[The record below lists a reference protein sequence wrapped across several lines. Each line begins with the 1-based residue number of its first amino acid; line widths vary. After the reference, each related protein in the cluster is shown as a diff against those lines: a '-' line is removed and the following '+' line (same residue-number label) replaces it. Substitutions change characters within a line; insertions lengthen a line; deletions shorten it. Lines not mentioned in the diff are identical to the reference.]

1 MYKKKLNSLTILI
14 PAFNEKQNF
23 NKFILKL
30 KKDFNILV
38 IDDCS
43 SDGTSKFLEKKK
55 IKYLRNK
62 KNLGYELSLIK
73 GFKFLKKSKKTKYI
87 LTMDGDG
94 QHKPAY
100 IKKIFS
106 YLIKNNVDVVVG
118 ERDRKNRIIEKVI
131 SKIFKKKF
139 NIWDPLSGFKLYKK
153 EKLKQINLSKVKK
166 FFLVDLLTLLINR
179 RCNIKNFRIKT
190 FLRKDSPRVGSLFFT
205 NLKMLKILK
214 FIYFKKVNE
223 K

>member
-73 GFKFLKKSKKTKYI
+73 GLKFLKKSKRTKYI

-190 FLRKDSPRVGSLFFT
+190 FLRKDSPRVGSVFFT

>member
-14 PAFNEKQNF
+14 PAFNEKKNF

>member
-1 MYKKKLNSLTILI
+1 
-14 PAFNEKQNF
+14 
-23 NKFILKL
+23 
-30 KKDFNILV
+30 
-38 IDDCS
+38 
-43 SDGTSKFLEKKK
+43 
-55 IKYLRNK
+55 
-62 KNLGYELSLIK
+62 
-73 GFKFLKKSKKTKYI
+73 
-87 LTMDGDG
+87 MDGDG

>member
-1 MYKKKLNSLTILI
+1 
-14 PAFNEKQNF
+14 
-23 NKFILKL
+23 
-30 KKDFNILV
+30 
-38 IDDCS
+38 
-43 SDGTSKFLEKKK
+43 
-55 IKYLRNK
+55 
-62 KNLGYELSLIK
+62 
-73 GFKFLKKSKKTKYI
+73 
-87 LTMDGDG
+87 MDGDG

-106 YLIKNNVDVVVG
+106 YLIKNNFDVVVG
-118 ERDRKNRIIEKVI
+118 ERERKNRIIEKVI

-153 EKLKQINLSKVKK
+153 EKLKQINLSKLKK
-166 FFLVDLLTLLINR
+166 FFLVDLLILFINR
-179 RCNIKNFRIKT
+179 RCNVKNFRIKT
-190 FLRKDSPRVGSLFFT
+190 FLRKDSPRVGSVFFT

>member
-73 GFKFLKKSKKTKYI
+73 GLKFLKKSKRTKYI

-106 YLIKNNVDVVVG
+106 YLIKNNFDVVVG
-118 ERDRKNRIIEKVI
+118 ERERKNRIIEKVI

-153 EKLKQINLSKVKK
+153 EKLKQINLSKLKK
-166 FFLVDLLTLLINR
+166 FFLVDLLILFINR
-179 RCNIKNFRIKT
+179 RCNVKNFRIKT
-190 FLRKDSPRVGSLFFT
+190 FLRKDSPRVGSVFFT